1 MAGRTVKKA
10 LLVVIPLL
18 LIGGVAGLG
27 LMGII
32 NIPGLTPKKKLGKNL
47 YAAESLYGEKKDE
60 VAEKPKKKK
69 PKKPLVIAKV
79 EAPKPDLIKGS
90 KKIAKLWNEMEPKQ
104 VIAIAKD
111 WKELDFARVLSNMEG
126 TKASAILAELEPAR
140 ASRLSR
146 EIQKLAAQ
154 PPATASL

>member
-1 MAGRTVKKA
+1 MKKV

-47 YAAESLYGEKKDE
+47 YAAEALYGEKKDV
-60 VAEKPKKKK
+60 VAEKPKKK
-69 PKKPLVIAKV
+69 PKKPPVIARV
-79 EAPKPDLIKGS
+79 EPPKPDLLKGA

-140 ASRLSR
+140 ASKLSR

-154 PPATASL
+154 PPPT